1 MNQGSPR
8 LILTPLPDSA
18 SRATVSGFKSR
29 PYGKTSDG
37 GDVDLHTLTNA
48 GGASVS
54 ISTFGGTVVS
64 LRVPDRKGIL
74 GDVVLGFPEFRDY
87 EKNSPYFGCLIGR
100 FGNRIAKGRFR
111 LDDRDYQLATNNNGQ
126 SLHGGWRGFDKVIWS
141 AVPKMTSSGPSL
153 VLSRTSP
160 DGEEGYPGT
169 LKVKATYTL
178 TDRNELKLVY
188 RAVTDKATIVNL
200 TQHNYFNL
208 AGEGSGTIL
217 DHKVTLKASRFT
229 PVDRHLI
236 PSGVLQSVKGTPFDF
251 RKPHLI
257 GERID
262 QPDPQLE
269 YAGGYDHNWVA
280 DKVPGRIGL
289 LATVEDPKSGRVL
302 KVLSDQPG
310 VQFYTGNF
318 LDGTLVGHSGLPY
331 PKRGGFCLEPQHFPD
346 SPNHPDFPSVVLRP
360 GQVYKNTIIYRF
372 TTKP

>member
-8 LILTPLPDSA
+8 LILTPAPAPVNRAPS
-18 SRATVSGFKSR
+18 SRIVCR
-29 PYGKTSDG
+29 PHGKTSDG

-54 ISTFGGTVVS
+54 ISAFGGTVVS

-188 RAVTDKATIVNL
+188 RAVTDRPTIINL

-208 AGEGSGTIL
+208 SGEGNGTIL

-280 DKVPGRIGL
+280 DKAPGRIGL

-318 LDGTLVGHSGLPY
+318 LDGTLVGHSGRTY

-346 SPNHPDFPSVVLRP
+346 SLNHPDFPSVVLRP

-372 TTKP
+372 TTKA

>member
-1 MNQGSPR
+1 VR
-8 LILTPLPDSA
+8 
-18 SRATVSGFKSR
+18 RATVLGIKSR
-29 PYGKTSDG
+29 PYGKTSED
-37 GDVDLHTLTNA
+37 GDVDLYTLTNA

-64 LRVPDRKGIL
+64 LRVPDRKGTL

-280 DKVPGRIGL
+280 DKAPGRIGL

-318 LDGTLVGHSGLPY
+318 LDGTLVGHSGRPY
-331 PKRGGFCLEPQHFPD
+331 SKRGGFCLEPQHFPD

-372 TTKP
+372 TTKA